1 MRRMKP
7 YLKGIYDI
15 LKSSLMVIALVSLGV
30 QLLNCMIYRV
40 VRHINNEA
48 RFAINL
54 EQNTENIFT
63 IFIFVMGI
71 LLGSKLFSVFISIR
85 SDRKSYL
92 MSFAVSCVV
101 LCSVSWCIHYSVAV
115 GMEILVT
122 FWLPGLEFEKSTW
135 SVKLLVLAKFFTIE
149 MVGFF
154 LGAFCYRLKI
164 LNSVLSFTLLPA
176 FGMSLFIYLAYTEKG
191 LPRALKA
198 LIAFINRLYESGSFL
213 LPFMLIGVG
222 VIFYGLGYGLLI
234 KAPIKSYAHDL

>member
-7 YLKGIYDI
+7 YLKGIYEI
-15 LKSSLMVIALVSLGV
+15 LKSSLMVISLVSLGI
-30 QLLNCMIYRV
+30 QLLNCIIYGV
-40 VRHINNEA
+40 VLFKNKEA
-48 RFAINL
+48 RFVVNL
-54 EQNTENIFT
+54 EENTESIFT

-92 MSFAVSCVV
+92 KSFALSCVV
-101 LCSVSWCIHYSVAV
+101 LCSMSWCINYIVAI
-115 GMEILVT
+115 GMENLVS
-122 FWLPGLEFEKSTW
+122 FLLPGLEVEKSTW
-135 SVKLLVLAKFFTIE
+135 LVKLLVLAKFFTTE

-164 LNSVLSFTLLPA
+164 LNIVLSFALVPTFGISLL
-176 FGMSLFIYLAYTEKG
+176 IYFAYIRRG
-191 LPRALKA
+191 LPRGLEL
-198 LIAFINRLYESGSFL
+198 LIPFIKRLYERGSFL

-222 VIFYGLGYGLLI
+222 VIFYGLGYGLLR